1 MNSRDA
7 PRRVPEPS
15 SGPWEASRSPM
26 PRLLHAM
33 LLFAA
38 LAAVLV
44 GGWAYV
50 NRETLSWQW
59 ASYQVGAAASFEQ
72 ARERIARFE
81 QGPDATERLRVLAAK
96 WGGGNP
102 QFDRYLAQYAASGE
116 SSKGLRRA
124 FSRQLT
130 RRPELVQRWAHFWC
144 WQASIEPDRQIE
156 SILEYLDALAF
167 DENAVAGESLTWR
180 ELLDLQAIFALS
192 GEPDRA
198 MRVALEN
205 WREHYRVWREARRDA
220 MPHVPRPA
228 EPFPDSAR

>member
-1 MNSRDA
+1 
-7 PRRVPEPS
+7 
-15 SGPWEASRSPM
+15 M
-26 PRLLHAM
+26 PRLLHAL

-72 ARERIARFE
+72 AREQIAGFE
-81 QGPDATERLRVLAAK
+81 QGPDAPARLRVLAAK

-102 QFDRYLAQYAASGE
+102 QFDRYLARYAASGD
-116 SSKGLRRA
+116 SSKVLRRA

-130 RRPELVQRWAHFWC
+130 RRPELARRWAHFWC
-144 WQASIEPDRQIE
+144 WQASIEPDRQID

-167 DENAVAGESLTWR
+167 DDGASAAPPITWR

-198 MRVALEN
+198 TRVGREN
-205 WREHYRVWREARRDA
+205 WREHYRVWREARRNA
-220 MPHVPRPA
+220 MPHVARPV
-228 EPFPDSAR
+228 EPFPESTP